1 MGESHKY
8 SLKMI
13 KHPKLLLLLLLP
25 STLYCH
31 SNITFSP
38 LSLSLSV
45 THTHTHTHTHNN
57 NLSSPDKQ
65 KGREKKRGC
74 KKLTLLIM
82 EAEQSQGPQSELV
95 SWGPRGADGVVPAL
109 IWRLEN
115 QENSRSLRTSRL
127 ETQEKLIF
135 LFKPKERKRQCLNLK
150 AVR

>member
-13 KHPKLLLLLLLP
+13 QHPKLLLLLLLP

-31 SNITFSP
+31 SNITFSS
-38 LSLSLSV
+38 LNLSLSV
-45 THTHTHTHTHNN
+45 THKNTHTHTIIIWVLQINRRREREREVVRN
-57 NLSSPDKQ
+57 WLS
-65 KGREKKRGC
+65 
-74 KKLTLLIM
+74 IM
-82 EAEQSQGPQSELV
+82 EAEQSQGPQGELL

-109 IWRLEN
+109 IWRPEN